1 MAGTT
6 RLELATSAVTGQR
19 SNQLNYVPAEGC
31 CARWWALSDLNG
43 RPFGCKPNA
52 LTAELSALTHFIV
65 PEAFNTVN
73 ERAKHKNAR
82 STSHPVAHTQ
92 QSSAPRLSC
101 TFVPQPVNS
110 ISLTST
116 QRNLLTMLLARD
128 YVGYMATE
136 IVKRLVENGQIET
149 DAIPAVVLRL
159 RQRMNEELS
168 VEDRLNDEVRQ
179 ILTEHQDEMRRTG
192 VSYQEMYKKVKG
204 QLARDRKLVL
214 R

>member
-1 MAGTT
+1 
-6 RLELATSAVTGQR
+6 
-19 SNQLNYVPAEGC
+19 
-31 CARWWALSDLNG
+31 
-43 RPFGCKPNA
+43 
-52 LTAELSALTHFIV
+52 
-65 PEAFNTVN
+65 
-73 ERAKHKNAR
+73 
-82 STSHPVAHTQ
+82 
-92 QSSAPRLSC
+92 
-101 TFVPQPVNS
+101 
-110 ISLTST
+110 
-116 QRNLLTMLLARD
+116 MLLARD

-136 IVKRLVENGQIET
+136 IVKRLVETGQIET
-149 DAIPAVVLRL
+149 EAIPAVALRL